1 MTTLYKPVLIESA
14 EQAEALPIGT
24 VAVNPQDRTEASVR
38 VQNGWHVTGVGKMDG
53 TPSLFK
59 HRDMVGDLALV
70 PIEAEEHED
79 EEYGILSD
87 RYSPPDVIPAV
98 GWQTLTPADRQY
110 RRTVYTTPWEEA

>member
-24 VAVNPQDRTEASVR
+24 MAVNPQDRTEASVR

-70 PIEAEEHED
+70 PIKAEEEHVAPD
-79 EEYGILSD
+79 AITYS
-87 RYSPPDVIPAV
+87 RYVTA
-98 GWQTLTPADRQY
+98 
-110 RRTVYTTPWEEA
+110 WEEA